1 MANPYIWAGLERAT
15 NDPTTIDAAI
25 AEAITAHDDDP
36 EAHLGPDQSLQSHR
50 ASEIIDHL
58 AESVVNDKIK
68 RTARRYVAI
77 VDPASDTDFD
87 TLASAVEYARGVGGG
102 DIYIT
107 RGTHF
112 VAANLDIPPT
122 LGFYGDGIGE
132 TTIKSNSTT
141 GRSLSFYTDCFAVTG
156 YVLLDDSANGQN
168 TFVYSATYNPDSELV
183 PGMFIRV
190 YGTSEQIIRIT
201 AYNSTTRVATLASNI
216 TVVDG
221 EAECEF
227 LPGFQL
233 TNGSAQAQMYSNN
246 FDALSSYYA
255 GMSVYNPASGGI
267 VRTLSYDEDF
277 VFQLAEPWTGT
288 TAINAGWLKFLENN
302 TINVQG
308 ISFDIY
314 TNPVQFGGNPGNA
327 TAYIENCQNVVLN
340 ASSGLGVPAMYL
352 GCVFDCKPTGSGGY
366 KYQVQKGITYLNCT
380 FRALANASYGLLLV
394 GAGKV
399 IGCQFLANGFTNHLW
414 LNGRTDDYIIM
425 GSSFESQEGTTIMN
439 GTGSVA
445 TASPKIIGNNFTFE
459 NNKTVIFQLKRT
471 QFIANKF
478 LFSGTGGFE
487 FNAGGQDNIFSQN
500 YVTGTIADAGTGN
513 IIKDNWVT
521 TGGQMVIAANSDT
534 AMALRW
540 REAVRLTP
548 TSTRTLTTT
557 IAPAGQTRR
566 LIILTSGT
574 TSYTLTFGTGFKSTG
589 TLATGATSARYFV
602 IEFLSN
608 GTSMI
613 ETSRTIAMA

>member
-1 MANPYIWAGLERAT
+1 MGNPYIWGDLDRAT
-15 NDPTTIDAAI
+15 NDNTKIDQAI
-25 AEAITAHDDDP
+25 DEAIIAHNDDP
-36 EAHLGPDQSLQSHR
+36 DAHLGPDQSLQSHR

-87 TLASAVEYARGVGGG
+87 TLASAVEYAKGVGGG

-112 VAANLDIPPT
+112 VSADLAIPPT
-122 LGFYGDGIGE
+122 LGFYGDGVGE
-132 TTIKSNSTT
+132 TTIKSNSST
-141 GRSLSFYTDCFAVTG
+141 GRALSFYTDCFPSQG
-156 YVLLDDSANGQN
+156 YVLLDDSANGHN
-168 TFVYSATYNPDSELV
+168 TLLFDAASNPGVHLV
-183 PGMFIRV
+183 VGMFVRI
-190 YGTSEQIIRIT
+190 YGTSEQVLRVT
-201 AYNSTTRVATLASNI
+201 AYNTGTRIATLSANI

-221 EAECEF
+221 EAEGDF

-233 TNGSAQAQMYSNN
+233 TNGSAQAQMYGNN
-246 FDALSSYYA
+246 LDALSEYFA
-255 GMSVYNPASGGI
+255 GMSINNPTTGGI
-267 VRTLSYDEDF
+267 AKTLSYDEDY
-277 VFQLAEPWTGT
+277 VFQLAEPWGGS

-314 TNPVQFGGNPGNA
+314 TNPVQFAGNPGNA
-327 TAYIENCQNVVLN
+327 TAYVENCQNVVLY
-340 ASSGLGVPAMYL
+340 ASSGLGVPAMFL
-352 GCVFDCKPTGSGGY
+352 GCVFDCKPIGSGGY
-366 KYQVQKGITYLNCT
+366 QYYVGKGITYLNCT
-380 FRALANASYGLLLV
+380 FRALANGSYGMLFG

-399 IGCQFLANGFTNHLW
+399 IGCQFLANGYTNHLW
-414 LNGRTDDYIIM
+414 INGRTDDFVVM
-425 GSSFESQEGTTIMN
+425 GSSFESQEGTTVMN

-445 TASPKIIGNNFTFE
+445 TASPKFIGNNFTFE
-459 NNKTVIFQLKRT
+459 NNKTILMQLRRT

-487 FNAGGQDNIFSQN
+487 FNSGGQDNIFSQN
-500 YVTGTIADAGTGN
+500 YVTGTLVDSGTGN
-513 IIKDNWVT
+513 IIKDNWIT
-521 TGGQMVIAANSDT
+521 TGGQKVVAATSDT

-540 REAVRLTP
+540 RESTQLTP
-548 TSTRTLTTT
+548 NSTRTLTTT
-557 IAPAGQTRR
+557 IAPAGQRR
-566 LIILTSGT
+566 TLIILTSGT

-602 IEFLSN
+602 IDFLSD

-613 ETSRTIAMA
+613 ETSRTVAIA